1 MSSISVI
8 TTAKNIG
15 SGIQD
20 KLRKM
25 WGLILKQVGKIKG
38 SVHDLLKNTAYRVA
52 VVPTA
57 VVVRIHA

>member
-38 SVHDLLKNTAYRVA
+38 SVQKLLGNTA
-52 VVPTA
+52 
-57 VVVRIHA
+57 H